1 MLLPSLF
8 FSLLP
13 EFSLS
18 FTSAFLCYSFSW
30 FRPPSFFSCPPT
42 RSHSRVKTN
51 LFFHGINKPLSLLLF
66 SLPLSLRPFSSGVV
80 KINGPACVYFWKEDL
95 TTAEYRSSHFA
106 IKPPPFP
113 LSGCNRGT
121 RSANLGHATLLANQS
136 HEHLPAAD
144 AVAKTEMVRWRRRC
158 IFPCQTF

>member
-1 MLLPSLF
+1 MLLASLF

-42 RSHSRVKTN
+42 GSHSRVKTN
-51 LFFHGINKPLSLLLF
+51 LFFHGINKLLSLLLF
-66 SLPLSLRPFSSGVV
+66 SLSSSHSLRPVSAGVV
-80 KINGPACVYFWKEDL
+80 KINGPACVYFSKEDL
-95 TTAEYRSSHFA
+95 TTAEYLSSHFA

-144 AVAKTEMVRWRRRC
+144 TVAKTEMARWRR
-158 IFPCQTF
+158 